1 VKILKKTNHN
11 IKIKTSLKMRSA
23 SNKPEVASGRGERS
37 RECEVFDVFVHI
49 KTNSYL

>member
-23 SNKPEVASGRGERS
+23 SSKPKVASGRERS

-49 KTNSYL
+49 KTISYL